1 MLKSCSVTILNG
13 FRSIEPTQYAIP
25 FISVISDL
33 TFSIK
38 LSSSTSV
45 TVNVHPN
52 FSAIEPTSVSFLA
65 TRWISFPEF
74 FNCSAK
80 LDPIDPVAPKIRYF
94 SDMSEKYLIFGATGS
109 IGSSLAE
116 QLKNSGNDIHLVA
129 RNETEVGSIAEKLGC
144 TFTVTDVLE
153 DNFIEKVKSDITEI
167 KGIAYCVGSIDLKPL
182 RMVTEQDFNKC
193 MKLNLYSAVE
203 VIKGYQESLK
213 KNKGSIVLFST
224 VAAQRGFT
232 NHAIIASAKAA
243 VEGLTVSLAAE
254 FAPNIRVN
262 CIAPSLT
269 KSKIAE
275 PMLKNTTIAE
285 GIAKAHPLKRLGEGK
300 DSASLAK
307 FLITEDGSW
316 VTGQIIA
323 VDGGRSKLS

>member
-1 MLKSCSVTILNG
+1 
-13 FRSIEPTQYAIP
+13 
-25 FISVISDL
+25 
-33 TFSIK
+33 
-38 LSSSTSV
+38 
-45 TVNVHPN
+45 
-52 FSAIEPTSVSFLA
+52 
-65 TRWISFPEF
+65 
-74 FNCSAK
+74 
-80 LDPIDPVAPKIRYF
+80 
-94 SDMSEKYLIFGATGS
+94 MSEKYVIFGATGS

-129 RNETEVGSIAEKLGC
+129 RNESELNSISKKLEC
-144 TFTVTDVLE
+144 SHTVADVLE
-153 DNFIEKVKSDITEI
+153 DGFIEKVKSDISEI
-167 KGIAYCVGSIDLKPL
+167 KGLAYCIGSIDLKPL
-182 RMVTEQDFNKC
+182 RMINEQDFHKC

-203 VIKGYQESLK
+203 AIKGYQESLK
-213 KNKGSIVLFST
+213 KNKGSIVMFST

-254 FAPNIRVN
+254 FAPIIRVN
-262 CIAPSLT
+262 CVAPSLT

-275 PMLKNTTIAE
+275 PMLKNTALAE

-307 FLITEDGSW
+307 FLLTEDSSW
-316 VTGQIIA
+316 ITGQVIA

>member
-1 MLKSCSVTILNG
+1 
-13 FRSIEPTQYAIP
+13 
-25 FISVISDL
+25 
-33 TFSIK
+33 
-38 LSSSTSV
+38 
-45 TVNVHPN
+45 
-52 FSAIEPTSVSFLA
+52 
-65 TRWISFPEF
+65 
-74 FNCSAK
+74 
-80 LDPIDPVAPKIRYF
+80 
-94 SDMSEKYLIFGATGS
+94 MSEKYVIFGATGS

-129 RNETEVGSIAEKLGC
+129 RNESELAPIVEKLGC
-144 TFTVTDVLE
+144 SHTVADVLE
-153 DNFIEKVKSDITEI
+153 DGFIEKVKSDISEI
-167 KGIAYCVGSIDLKPL
+167 KGLAYCIGSIDLKPL
-182 RMVTEQDFNKC
+182 RMINEQDFQKC

-203 VIKGYQESLK
+203 AIKGYQESLK
-213 KNKGSIVLFST
+213 KNKGSIVMFST

-262 CIAPSLT
+262 CVAPSLT

-275 PMLKNTTIAE
+275 PMLKNTALAE

-307 FLITEDGSW
+307 FLLTEDSSW
-316 VTGQIIA
+316 ITGQVIA

>member
-1 MLKSCSVTILNG
+1 
-13 FRSIEPTQYAIP
+13 
-25 FISVISDL
+25 
-33 TFSIK
+33 
-38 LSSSTSV
+38 
-45 TVNVHPN
+45 
-52 FSAIEPTSVSFLA
+52 
-65 TRWISFPEF
+65 
-74 FNCSAK
+74 
-80 LDPIDPVAPKIRYF
+80 
-94 SDMSEKYLIFGATGS
+94 MSEKYVIFGATGS

-116 QLKNSGNDIHLVA
+116 QLKSSRNDIHLVG
-129 RNETEVGSIAEKLGC
+129 RNESELSSISEKLGC
-144 TFTVTDVLE
+144 SHTVADVLE
-153 DNFIEKVKSDITEI
+153 DGFIEKVKSDISEI
-167 KGIAYCVGSIDLKPL
+167 KGLAYCVGSIDLKPL
-182 RMVTEQDFNKC
+182 RMVNQQDFQKC

-203 VIKGYQESLK
+203 AIKGFQESLK

-262 CIAPSLT
+262 CVAPSLT

-275 PMLKNTTIAE
+275 PMLKNTAIAE

-307 FLITEDGSW
+307 FLLTEDSSW
-316 VTGQIIA
+316 ITGQVIA

>member
-1 MLKSCSVTILNG
+1 
-13 FRSIEPTQYAIP
+13 
-25 FISVISDL
+25 
-33 TFSIK
+33 
-38 LSSSTSV
+38 
-45 TVNVHPN
+45 
-52 FSAIEPTSVSFLA
+52 
-65 TRWISFPEF
+65 
-74 FNCSAK
+74 
-80 LDPIDPVAPKIRYF
+80 
-94 SDMSEKYLIFGATGS
+94 MSEKYLVIGATGS
-109 IGSSLAE
+109 IGSNLAE
-116 QLKNSGNDIHLVA
+116 LLYASGEEVHLVG
-129 RNETEVGSIAEKLGC
+129 RDENQTKSISEKLNC
-144 TFTVTDVLE
+144 KYTITDVLDE
-153 DNFIEKVKSDITEI
+153 DFVKKIKSDVEEV

-182 RMVTEQDFNKC
+182 RMVTENDFNKC

-203 VIKGYQESLK
+203 LIKGYQESLK

-232 NHAIIASAKAA
+232 NHSIIASTKAA

-269 KSKIAE
+269 NSKIAE
-275 PMLKNTTIAE
+275 PMLKNKVLAD

-307 FLITEDGSW
+307 FLITEDSSW

>member
-1 MLKSCSVTILNG
+1 
-13 FRSIEPTQYAIP
+13 
-25 FISVISDL
+25 
-33 TFSIK
+33 
-38 LSSSTSV
+38 
-45 TVNVHPN
+45 
-52 FSAIEPTSVSFLA
+52 
-65 TRWISFPEF
+65 
-74 FNCSAK
+74 
-80 LDPIDPVAPKIRYF
+80 
-94 SDMSEKYLIFGATGS
+94 MSEKYLIFGATGS

-116 QLKNSGNDIHLVA
+116 QLKNSGNDIHLIA
-129 RNETEVGSIAEKLGC
+129 RNESEVSSIAEKLGC
-144 TFTVTDVLE
+144 TFTVADVLE
-153 DNFIEKVKSDITEI
+153 EGFIEKVKADVSEI

-203 VIKGYQESLK
+203 AIKGYQESLK

-275 PMLKNTTIAE
+275 PMLKNSTIAE

-307 FLITEDGSW
+307 FLISEDSSW
-316 VTGQIIA
+316 ITGQIIA